1 MAAKERKEHTK
12 EEFPKESPFL
22 FAIFVFFC
30 GRNSI
35 PVPSKSL
42 PQMKPLLSLATART
56 ADGAELSLH
65 KKDTHFFLRINREP
79 LMATNAPESERIMAE
94 LACEH
99 LPADAAVLIGGL
111 GFGFTLQRTL
121 ELVSPAARVQVAELL
136 PEVVAW
142 NREFLGD
149 FTGPLLDDPR
159 VELILADVFSL
170 IAQAPPDSL
179 HAILLDVDNGPSPM
193 VQKDNAR
200 LYNARG
206 LAAITRALRPG
217 GRATF
222 WSASP
227 DRAFA
232 RRLEKAGFAVQIVPA
247 KAYAQA
253 KRAAH
258 TIFVAD
264 REG

>member
-1 MAAKERKEHTK
+1 
-12 EEFPKESPFL
+12 
-22 FAIFVFFC
+22 
-30 GRNSI
+30 
-35 PVPSKSL
+35 
-42 PQMKPLLSLATART
+42 MKPLLTLATART

-79 LMATNAPESERIMAE
+79 LMATNAPESERVMAE
-94 LACEH
+94 LACEG
-99 LPADAAVLIGGL
+99 LSAPASVLIGGL
-111 GFGFTLQRTL
+111 GFGFTLRRAL
-121 ELVSPAARVQVAELL
+121 ELLGPETRIQVAELL

-142 NREFLGD
+142 NREFLGEVN
-149 FTGPLLDDPR
+149 GPLLDDPR
-159 VELILADVFSL
+159 VEIVLADVFSL
-170 IAQAPPDSL
+170 IAKAPPDSYG
-179 HAILLDVDNGPSPM
+179 AILLDVDNGPSPM

-206 LAAITRALRPG
+206 LTAITRALKPG
-217 GRATF
+217 GRAAF

-232 RRLEKAGFAVQIVPA
+232 RRLEKAGFTVQVVPA

-264 REG
+264 RVV

>member
-1 MAAKERKEHTK
+1 
-12 EEFPKESPFL
+12 
-22 FAIFVFFC
+22 
-30 GRNSI
+30 
-35 PVPSKSL
+35 
-42 PQMKPLLSLATART
+42 MKPLLTLASTRT

-94 LACEH
+94 LACRD
-99 LPADAAVLIGGL
+99 LAANARILIGGL

-121 ELVSPAARVQVAELL
+121 ELAAPGARVLVAELL
-136 PEVVAW
+136 PEVVTW
-142 NREFLGD
+142 NREFLGEVN
-149 FTGPLLDDPR
+149 GPLLDDPR
-159 VELILADVFSL
+159 VEIVLADVFSL
-170 IAQAPPDSL
+170 IAQAAPDS
-179 HAILLDVDNGPSPM
+179 HDAILLDVDNGPSPM

-206 LAAITRALRPG
+206 LAAIRRTLRPG
-217 GRATF
+217 GRVTF

-227 DRAFA
+227 DRTFA
-232 RRLEKAGFAVQIVPA
+232 RRLENAGFAVQVVPA

-264 REG
+264 RVG

>member
-1 MAAKERKEHTK
+1 
-12 EEFPKESPFL
+12 
-22 FAIFVFFC
+22 
-30 GRNSI
+30 
-35 PVPSKSL
+35 
-42 PQMKPLLSLATART
+42 MKPLLTLATART
-56 ADGAELSLH
+56 ASGAELSLH
-65 KKDTHFFLRINREP
+65 KKDTHFFLRLNREP

-94 LACEH
+94 LACRD
-99 LPADAAVLIGGL
+99 LPPNARILIGGL

-121 ELVSPAARVQVAELL
+121 ELAAPGARVLVAELL
-136 PEVVAW
+136 PEVVSW
-142 NREFLGD
+142 NREFLAEVN
-149 FTGPLLDDPR
+149 GPLLDDPR
-159 VELILADVFSL
+159 VEIVLADVFSL
-170 IAQAPPDSL
+170 IAQASPDSH

-206 LAAITRALRPG
+206 LAAVRRALRPG
-217 GRATF
+217 GRVTF

-227 DRAFA
+227 DRTFA
-232 RRLEKAGFAVQIVPA
+232 RRLEKAGFAVQVVPA

-264 REG
+264 RVG